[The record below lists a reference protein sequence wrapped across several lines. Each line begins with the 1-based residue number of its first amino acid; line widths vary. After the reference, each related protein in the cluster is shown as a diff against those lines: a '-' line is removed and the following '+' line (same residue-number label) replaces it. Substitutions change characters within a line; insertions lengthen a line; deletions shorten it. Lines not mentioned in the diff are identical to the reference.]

1 MKGAIEKLE
10 THEEALTSIL
20 LREVSIAYIV
30 RKPTIVTYS
39 WGVTILLREVSIAR
53 PRQMVLAVA
62 ASLSTSHRG
71 NYTVAATL
79 TMATAIAS
87 RRFPGQPL
95 PSGPRDNEW

>member
-10 THEEALTSIL
+10 THEEALTS
-20 LREVSIAYIV
+20 
-30 RKPTIVTYS
+30 
-39 WGVTILLREVSIAR
+39 ILLREVSIAR